1 LSDNILVINSGP
13 SGSSDGGILIQR
25 YQINNN
31 TGDGDV
37 VNDLTDQHDTYVLP
51 NQSGMTTT
59 QLKLS
64 TTASTTDN
72 YYVGWWIKITSGFS
86 TNQVRKVTGYIGS
99 TRVVTIDSIWTSQN
113 PSLGDTIQ
121 IYNRPYVGLFW
132 NETIDTFELGT
143 STSDPGSGNVTL
155 TEFAS
160 LTLSNLTINDTSN
173 STNSSVGVLIAK
185 GGISIGCSTEATS
198 LTSGGGLTVA
208 GGTSIEKSLYVGS
221 RMYIGGVDVTPNT
234 YDQFSSI
241 TFTAANNVTSQN
253 IPSINYTGSSVWGF
267 DVYLSARLIAST
279 NLYANYHIRA
289 VNKGSTW
296 EIVSNYVGDSILE
309 FNITANGQ
317 LQYSTTDFTGFSSI
331 VFKYK
336 VFTN

>member
-1 LSDNILVINSGP
+1 MSAM
-13 SGSSDGGILIQR
+13 DGQ
-25 YQINNN
+25 QMQ
-31 TGDGDV
+31 DD
-37 VNDLTDQHDTYVLP
+37 
-51 NQSGMTTT
+51 
-59 QLKLS
+59 
-64 TTASTTDN
+64 
-72 YYVGWWIKITSGFS
+72 
-86 TNQVRKVTGYIGS
+86 
-99 TRVVTIDSIWTSQN
+99 
-113 PSLGDTIQ
+113 
-121 IYNRPYVGLFW
+121 
-132 NETIDTFELGT
+132 
-143 STSDPGSGNVTL
+143 
-155 TEFAS
+155 
-160 LTLSNLTINDTSN
+160 TINDTIN
-173 STNSSVGVLIAK
+173 SANSSVGVLMAR

-198 LTSGGGLTVA
+198 LTRGGALTVA

-267 DVYLSARLIAST
+267 DVYLSARLIATT

-317 LQYSTTDFTGFSSI
+317 LQYSTTNFTGFSSI
-331 VFKYK
+331 FFKYK